1 MENKQNEL
9 KQDMNLQSKI
19 GMGERFFILQ
29 GPKKRKKN
37 EKRS

>member
-19 GMGERFFILQ
+19 GMGERFFILK